1 MSAVSF
7 GRLVEEWKGTA
18 KKDRHSFYRDNI
30 LPHVT
35 ARLGNDIQDRM
46 RTGGIAKYDTL
57 VMIVS
62 HNLHPLL
69 LAAKSF
75 CTGSIV
81 LFHTPDKDNLI
92 EKNRDVLG
100 ALAGNV
106 QYELIDAT
114 DHRKNEEIMKKK
126 LRALTAEGKVLCD
139 ITGGKKML
147 STLMVLCV
155 RESGAD
161 VSCIDAERF
170 EFGVPF
176 PGEEIVYV
184 KWNRVSEP
192 RDILRISCEG
202 GDTTQMSF
210 DVHTLHESFN
220 AAKHN
225 MKRER
230 TDSFREIIKSKY
242 AEMNLAI
249 QHRGTRV
256 KEELDGLASHISS
269 LLPDEVAQYL
279 KKNSGKE
286 LSLLLDEG
294 SAGIPWEICLNR
306 KYGIPLPVF
315 RRPHRDREYMRDD
328 TDGGMEV
335 LFIAGPDPEHEIPD
349 YEKLIEELKT
359 KLIRNIVIDCKN
371 VSMKEELFRLLSD
384 IQCKILIYFGHAVFD
399 SEPEKTGWRMSDGIF
414 TGDDFC
420 ALRGNNPEMII
431 SNACQSARSVPFEKN
446 SFAYSVLQYCDSY
459 IGTNWLLEAERSG
472 FFLESMV
479 KGMIEKSLDPWTAYR
494 ATFSELEK
502 TFGKDDILL
511 YNYLF
516 YG

>member
-1 MSAVSF
+1 MGAVSF
-7 GRLVEEWKGTA
+7 DRLVQEWRGKA
-18 KKDRHSFYRDNI
+18 KKDRYCFYSDNI
-30 LPHVT
+30 LPHVA
-35 ARLGNDIQDRM
+35 ARLREDIQNRM
-46 RTGGIAKYDTL
+46 RTGDVAKYDTL

-81 LFHTPDKDNLI
+81 LFHTSDKDNLI
-92 EKNRDVLG
+92 EKNKYVFEDLD
-100 ALAGNV
+100 GNV
-106 QYELIDAT
+106 ERVRIDAT
-114 DHRKNEEIMKKK
+114 DHRKNEEIIKNK
-126 LRALTAEGKVLCD
+126 LKSLTDEGKVLCD

-147 STLMVLCV
+147 STLMVLCA
-155 RESGAD
+155 RETGAD

-184 KWNRVSEP
+184 KWNKVSEP
-192 RDILRISCEG
+192 RDILRISCESG
-202 GDTTQMSF
+202 NTTQMSF

-242 AEMNLAI
+242 ADMNRAI
-249 QHRGTRV
+249 QYGGTRV

-269 LLPDEVAQYL
+269 LLPEEVAQYL

-286 LSLLLDEG
+286 LSLLLDEET
-294 SAGIPWEICLNR
+294 AGIPWEICLHR
-306 KYGIPLPVF
+306 KYGISLPVF
-315 RRPHRDREYMRDD
+315 RRPHRDREYERDD
-328 TDGGMEV
+328 TDGGMGV

-349 YEKLIEELKT
+349 YERLIEELKMR
-359 KLIRNIVIDCKN
+359 LIHNNGDCKN
-371 VSMKEELFRLLSD
+371 VSRKEELYQLLSNV
-384 IQCKILIYFGHAVFD
+384 QCKILIYFGHAVFD
-399 SEPEKTGWRMSDGIF
+399 SDPEKTGWQMSDGIF
-414 TGDDFC
+414 TGGDFS

-446 SFAYSVLQYCDSY
+446 SFAYAVLKYCNSY

-472 FFLESMV
+472 FFLERMV
-479 KGMIEKSLDPWTAYR
+479 SGMLKKSFDPWTAYR

-502 TFGKDDILL
+502 KFGDDDILL